1 MTYSMVKKTKLVPP
15 TKRYLEILKQGYKDL
30 SMSFKSNP
38 LNNDLIG
45 LKDDNAIA
53 RSIRNIVYTLPGE
66 KFFDSDFGSDVTGSL
81 FENIDEISAV
91 TIREEIEYCIKS
103 YEPRVN
109 LIEVQSIPNYD
120 NNEYNVL
127 ITYEILGADVP
138 PQELEFVLL
147 PAR

>member
-1 MTYSMVKKTKLVPP
+1 MP
-15 TKRYLEILKQGYKDL
+15 LERVKQGYKDL

-38 LNNDLIG
+38 LNDDLIG
-45 LKDDNAIA
+45 LKNESAIA

-66 KFFDSDFGSDVTGSL
+66 KFFDNDFGSDVTGSL
-81 FENIDEISAV
+81 FENIDEVSAV
-91 TIREEIEYCIKS
+91 TIREEIEYCIKT

-109 LIEVQSIPNYD
+109 LIEVLSLPNYD